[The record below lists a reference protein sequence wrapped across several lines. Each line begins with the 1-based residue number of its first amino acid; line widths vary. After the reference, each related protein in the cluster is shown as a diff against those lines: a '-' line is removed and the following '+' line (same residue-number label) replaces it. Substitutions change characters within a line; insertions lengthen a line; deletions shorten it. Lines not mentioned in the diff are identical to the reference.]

1 MFDMEK
7 VKTCISMFYQA
18 TIGENAEVK
27 MANTSSILD
36 CSYMFGG
43 ANIFGDP
50 SWINNMVF

>member
-18 TIGENAEVK
+18 TIGEHAEVK
-27 MANTSSILD
+27 MANTGSILD

-50 SWINNMVF
+50 SWIDNMVF